1 MGNGVLG
8 SEAKSLLDTLE
19 SFCPSVYFCAGVC
32 RLELTNSL
40 WDRWLSG

>member
-19 SFCPSVYFCAGVC
+19 SCPLLCFDRSVSG
-32 RLELTNSL
+32 LELPSSL
-40 WDRWLSG
+40 